1 MAKQASK
8 NTKPQPRKAQQSRM
22 PVRSARRG
30 PATVSART
38 NQAVM
43 GRGPTTGKQQELVI
57 EVVKGSNSFTLHPS
71 QIAWLAQVAP
81 SHQEWTLANLR
92 IWYEPRVGTNTQG
105 TVSLGT
111 VADFQDLV
119 PSSLASI
126 TRLTGSK
133 RGAPWTPFVINAP
146 PTKWCEYISSAGF
159 EALNGTDKNSRA
171 LGRIFVFADMDSTF
185 PADEIVGRV
194 YIEYDAM
201 RSLRKPT
208 DPTLQ
213 Q

>member
-1 MAKQASK
+1 MAKSRSKSTKSTRKGQASR
-8 NTKPQPRKAQQSRM
+8 TV
-22 PVRSARRG
+22 VRSAQRA
-30 PATVSART
+30 PVTVSART
-38 NQAVM
+38 SQAVM
-43 GRGPTTGKQQELVI
+43 GRGPTAGKQQEMVI
-57 EVVKGSNSFTLHPS
+57 EVKKGANSFTLHPS
-71 QIAWLAQVAP
+71 EIPWLAQVAP
-81 SHQEWTLANLR
+81 SHQEWTLSNLR

-105 TVSLGT
+105 TVALGT

-119 PSSLASI
+119 PSSIDSI
-126 TRLTGSK
+126 TRLSGSK

-146 PTKWCEYISSAGF
+146 PAKWCDYISSTGF

-171 LGRIFVFADMDSTF
+171 LGRIFVFADMDISF
-185 PADEIVGRV
+185 SADDIVGRV

-208 DPTLQ
+208 DPKLQ